1 MTCVVA
7 YQNILVYTPDFLFW
21 IQCHNKK
28 YTTNNFLPLYFNSL
42 PSMTVCGSLLLVT
55 IYAFSPPLFLF
66 CNTVPPCPRAFGK
79 DLNKNGRFLR
89 IFDFIFL
96 LPNTWCGKKKN
107 SLRCIGILHCKYKW
121 NLLKFKTGS
130 GHFCIL
136 NLQLWRKWRK
146 NRKRR
151 GRQRNTKIALKTVG
165 HFKYT
170 HLSKQYFKFKY
181 AISAFKLHL
190 EIT

>member
-1 MTCVVA
+1 MYNQQFSPTRFQLPAIHDCLWFLVVS
-7 YQNILVYTPDFLFW
+7 YYL
-21 IQCHNKK
+21 C
-28 YTTNNFLPLYFNSL
+28 NFLHLYSYSVIQFPLAPGLLERTLIKMEDFF
-42 PSMTVCGSLLLVT
+42 GSL
-55 IYAFSPPLFLF
+55 ILFFF
-66 CNTVPPCPRAFGK
+66 CQT
-79 DLNKNGRFLR
+79 LNVE
-89 IFDFIFL
+89 
-96 LPNTWCGKKKN
+96 KKKN